1 MPSKPPEPTGLAS
14 AQMAKN
20 FNPDQVKI
28 IQDAYKL
35 AKKTFESS
43 KPLTKIQRDLLA
55 REIVTL
61 AGRGCLE
68 TERLASRAIMRVMMW
83 SREGYP
89 PAGRASPY

>member
-1 MPSKPPEPTGLAS
+1 VKAAALT
-14 AQMAKN
+14 K

-28 IQDAYKL
+28 IQDAYEL
-35 AKKTFESS
+35 AKKTFEST

-68 TERLASRAIMRVMMW
+68 TERLASRAIMRVL
-83 SREGYP
+83 
-89 PAGRASPY
+89 